1 MLTTYKSFAR
11 PSLDYADITYDNPL
25 NESFKKKKKIQ
36 MVQYK
41 TALVIT
47 GAIKGTSRGRL
58 FQELGLESLV
68 DR

>member
-1 MLTTYKSFAR
+1 MNLT
-11 PSLDYADITYDNPL
+11 
-25 NESFKKKKKIQ
+25 KKKKKIQ